1 MGEELLRLT
10 AAEAGRLI
18 ASRELSSV
26 ELTRACLERMSAVE
40 PAVHAF
46 VRVTDDLALRQAEE
60 TDRRIAAGEK
70 LGPLA
75 GVPIALKDIICTRGL
90 PTTCCS
96 RILENYVPPYDA
108 TVVTRMRQAGLVF
121 LGKTNM
127 DEFAMGSSTE
137 NSAFGPT
144 RNPWDLERVPGGSS
158 GGSAAALAALE
169 APLAIGTDT
178 GGSIRQPAAF
188 CGISG
193 MKPTYGRVSRYGLIA
208 FASSLDQ
215 IGPLA
220 RDARDCALLLQVL
233 AGHDPMDSTSIA
245 AAAPDYAA
253 ALERDMKGVR
263 IGLPTEFFEYRGA
276 RVALEMEQAVRAAA
290 KVFEDLGATC
300 SEVSTPHLQYVI
312 PVYYIIAPAEAGSNL
327 ARYDGV
333 AYGHRTAR
341 PARDIVE
348 LYEETR
354 EEGFGPEVKR
364 RIMLGTYALSAGYY
378 DAYYLKASQV
388 RTLIARDFE
397 RAFQSCDLLLAPT
410 TPGPPFRLGE
420 KTNDPVQ
427 MYLSDVCTIAANLA
441 GLPAISIPGG
451 YADGLPIGLQIIGPA
466 LGEPAIL
473 RAAHAFQQ
481 ATDFHHLAP
490 RDAPHDGKRLPV
502 VEWAPDREEGHNP

>member
-1 MGEELLRLT
+1 MLLT

-18 ASRELSSV
+18 AARELSSV
-26 ELTRACLERMSAVE
+26 ELTRACLERMRTVE
-40 PAVHAF
+40 GDVHAF
-46 VRVTDDLALRQAEE
+46 VRVTDDLALSQAAEI
-60 TDRRIAAGEK
+60 DRRMAAGEN

-75 GVPIALKDIICTRGL
+75 GVPIALKDILCTRGV

-108 TVVTRMRQAGLVF
+108 TVIQRLKQAGLVF

-144 RNPWDLERVPGGSS
+144 HNPWDLARVPGGSS

-188 CGISG
+188 CGVTG
-193 MKPTYGRVSRYGLIA
+193 LKPTYGRVSRYGLVA

-215 IGPLA
+215 IGPMA
-220 RDARDCALLLQVL
+220 RDVRDCALLLQVL
-233 AGHDPMDSTSIA
+233 AGHDPLDSTSIA
-245 AAAPDYAA
+245 AAVPDYAA
-253 ALERDMKGVR
+253 VLEDSVKDLRVGV
-263 IGLPTEFFEYRGA
+263 PTEFFEYRGS
-276 RVALEMEQAVRAAA
+276 RVSGEVEDAVRAAA
-290 KVFEDLGATC
+290 RVFEGLGAAC
-300 SEVSTPHLQYVI
+300 DEVSTPHLQYVI
-312 PVYYIIAPAEAGSNL
+312 PVYYIIAPAEASSNL

-333 AYGHRTAR
+333 AYGHRTPRGA
-341 PARDIVE
+341 ADVIE

-388 RTLIARDFE
+388 RTLIRRDFE
-397 RAFQSCDLLLAPT
+397 KAFENHDLLVAPV
-410 TPGPPFRLGE
+410 TPSLPFRLGE
-420 KTNDPVQ
+420 KTDDPVQ
-427 MYLSDVCTIAANLA
+427 MYISDVCTIAANMA
-441 GLPAISIPGG
+441 GLPAISIPAG
-451 YADGLPIGLQIIGPA
+451 YADGLPIGLQIIGKPLDEA
-466 LGEPAIL
+466 TVL
-473 RAAHAFQQ
+473 RAAYAFQQ
-481 ATDFHHLAP
+481 AADFHRLAP
-490 RDAPHDGKRLPV
+490 LDAPGRDGVRAV
-502 VEWAPDREEGHNP
+502 VAWERRGQR

>member
-1 MGEELLRLT
+1 MNSSADELQLT

-18 ASRELSSV
+18 ASRELSAV
-26 ELTRACLERMSAVE
+26 ELTRACLERMTAVE
-40 PAVHAF
+40 PDVHAF
-46 VRVTDDLALRQAEE
+46 VRLTDELALRQAEE
-60 TDRRIAAGEK
+60 VDRRIAAGEK
-70 LGPLA
+70 MGPLA
-75 GVPIALKDIICTRGL
+75 GVPIALKDIVCTRGV

-96 RILENYVPPYDA
+96 RILEGFVPPYDA
-108 TVVTRMRQAGLVF
+108 TVIQRLRDAGVVF

-169 APLAIGTDT
+169 TPLAIGTDT

-188 CGISG
+188 CGVCG
-193 MKPTYGRVSRYGLIA
+193 LKPTYGRVSRYGLIA

-215 IGPLA
+215 IGPMA

-233 AGHDPMDSTSIA
+233 AGHDPLDSTSID

-253 ALERDMKGVR
+253 ALGDGLKGLRVG
-263 IGLPTEFFEYRGA
+263 IPTEFFEYRGA
-276 RVALEMEQAVRAAA
+276 RVADAIEKAVRSAAQ
-290 KVFEDLGATC
+290 VFESLGAVC
-300 SEVSTPHLQYVI
+300 EEVSTPHLQYVI
-312 PVYYIIAPAEAGSNL
+312 PVYYIIAPAEASSNL

-333 AYGHRTAR
+333 AYGYRTPG
-341 PARDIVE
+341 PAEDIVE
-348 LYEETR
+348 LYQETR
-354 EEGFGPEVKR
+354 EDGFGPEVKR

-388 RTLIARDFE
+388 RTLIRRDFE
-397 RAFQSCDLLLAPT
+397 QVLAGHDLLLAPT
-410 TPGPPFRLGE
+410 TPSLPFRLGE
-420 KTNDPVQ
+420 KTDDPVQ

-441 GLPAISIPGG
+441 GLPAMSIPAG
-451 YADGLPIGLQIIGPA
+451 YAENLPIGLQITGKPLA
-466 LGEPAIL
+466 EATIL

-481 ATDFHHLAP
+481 ATDFHRLAP
-490 RDAPHDGKRLPV
+490 RDASEGEDRGAV
-502 VEWAPDREEGHNP
+502 VRWAGADAS